1 MVEFLSTEIS
11 AIVWRGAELKCHG
24 MLRDD
29 VGRLAE
35 LHRGL
40 VFPFGGGAR
49 SLRAIVKGF
58 SIKIA

>member
-1 MVEFLSTEIS
+1 
-11 AIVWRGAELKCHG
+11 

-40 VFPFGGGAR
+40 VFPF
-49 SLRAIVKGF
+49 SSDDFRATLALVD
-58 SIKIA
+58 AYDE